1 MAHRMWMWPEWRRFS
16 YVSQKPII
24 ANLKHSVIL
33 DFTCLCI
40 IILYCSGMILLW
52 SLLSDGGEIHK
63 SMRQQTCV
71 PISAFGNVYFRIRR
85 TSNFVAWIVCLPI
98 TQRRSKPQTK
108 ITPRKCLS
116 IGCVKA
122 VLGAAG
128 LTDRKSPFRPFPIS
142 IPISADEFIHVRRR
156 PTLQSNS
163 KNTEVKINFSKSIAT
178 WRRKEKHRIIF
189 LWNVIYNERFIAAAK
204 WMEDINTRCKY
215 ALWHCA
221 VLCLHSRASI

>member
-128 LTDRKSPFRPFPIS
+128 LTDRKSPFRPFRFQSQSAQTNSFTFVGGPHCKA
-142 IPISADEFIHVRRR
+142 IP
-156 PTLQSNS
+156 
-163 KNTEVKINFSKSIAT
+163 KIQKSKSISVN
-178 WRRKEKHRIIF
+178 RLQREEEKKHRIIF